1 MSTTILHYIELI
13 AGCVALLLTIISWR
27 PMQRYYKVHSTI
39 ARNDEMLVVGW
50 LVVFVF
56 GVTMVIYGLL

>member
-1 MSTTILHYIELI
+1 MTTTLLHYIELRS
-13 AGCVALLLTIISWR
+13 GCVALLLAIISWR
-27 PMQRYYKVHSTI
+27 PMQRYYSNSSSI

-56 GVTMVIYGLL
+56 GATMVIYGLL

>member
-13 AGCVALLLTIISWR
+13 AGCVALLLATISWR
-27 PMQRYYKVHSTI
+27 PMQRYYSNSSLI

-56 GVTMVIYGLL
+56 GATMVMYGLL